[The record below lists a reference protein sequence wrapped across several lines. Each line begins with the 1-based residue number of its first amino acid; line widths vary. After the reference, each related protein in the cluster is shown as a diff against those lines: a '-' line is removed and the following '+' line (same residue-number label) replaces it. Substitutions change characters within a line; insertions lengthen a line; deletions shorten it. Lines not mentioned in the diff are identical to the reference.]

1 MKTGSD
7 VVRSGLY
14 ATECCLAETGFEKR
28 QTFTRC
34 PKCLGLTVWTSVRLA
49 PSAEKTKKAA

>member
-14 ATECCLAETGFEKR
+14 ATECCLKETGLEKR
-28 QTFTRC
+28 QTFPRC
-34 PKCLGLTVWTSVRLA
+34 PKCLGLTVWTSVRFA
-49 PSAEKTKKAA
+49 PEKTKKAA